1 MHRSR
6 IGTQRALSELPSA
19 AMLMFAVAVMGIFLL
34 TWSNQTMSLGAMEL
48 TDTFDGSINR
58 LSEEVIIEHIWFG
71 IDTGSTK
78 FVNVTLSNVG
88 TVGITLTEIE
98 FVNSTDTHTIIMSQ
112 DVFPDRTYS
121 IVEEYVWTSG
131 TPVDVTVTTARENAI
146 KTQVSP

>member
-6 IGTQRALSELPSA
+6 IGTQRALSDLPSA
-19 AMLMFAVAVMGIFLL
+19 AMLMFAVAVLGIFLL

-98 FVNSTDTHTIIMSQ
+98 FVNSTDTHTITLTQNI
-112 DVFPDRTYS
+112 FPDGTFT
-121 IVEEYVWTSG
+121 IEENYIWTSN
-131 TPVDVTVTTARENAI
+131 TATDVTVITARDNHF
-146 KTQVSP
+146 KTQVAP

>member
-6 IGTQRALSELPSA
+6 IGTQRALSDLPSA
-19 AMLMFAVAVMGIFLL
+19 AMLMFAVAILGIFLL

-71 IDTGSTK
+71 TDTSSTK

-98 FVNSTDTHTIIMSQ
+98 FVNSTKTHIITMSQ
-112 DVFPDRTYS
+112 NVFPDRTYS

-131 TPVDVTVTTARENAI
+131 TATDVTVTTARENAI

>member
-19 AMLMFAVAVMGIFLL
+19 AILLFAVAVMGIFLL

-71 IDTGSTK
+71 TDAGSTK

-98 FVNSTDTHTIIMSQ
+98 FVNSTDTHTITMSQ

>member
-6 IGTQRALSELPSA
+6 IGTQRALSDLPSA
-19 AMLMFAVAVMGIFLL
+19 AMLMFAVAVLGIFLL

-71 IDTGSTK
+71 TDTGSTK
-78 FVNVTLSNVG
+78 FVNVTLTNVG

-98 FVNSTDTHTIIMSQ
+98 FVNSTVTHTITMSQ
-112 DVFPDRTYS
+112 DVFPDKTYS

>member
-6 IGTQRALSELPSA
+6 IGTQRALSDLPSA
-19 AMLMFAVAVMGIFLL
+19 AMLMFAVAVLGIFLL
-34 TWSNQTMSLGAMEL
+34 TWSNSTMSLGAMEL

-71 IDTGSTK
+71 TDTGSTK

-98 FVNSTDTHTIIMSQ
+98 FVNSTKTHIITMSQ
-112 DVFPDRTYS
+112 NVFPDRTYS

-131 TPVDVTVTTARENAI
+131 TATDVTVTTARENAI

>member
-6 IGTQRALSELPSA
+6 IGTQRALSDLPSA
-19 AMLMFAVAVMGIFLL
+19 AMLMFAVAVLGIFLL

-78 FVNVTLSNVG
+78 FVNLTLSNVG

-98 FVNSTDTHTIIMSQ
+98 FVNSTKTHIITMSQ

-121 IVEEYVWTSG
+121 IVEEYVWISG
-131 TPVDVTVTTARENAI
+131 TATDVTVTTARENAI

>member
-6 IGTQRALSELPSA
+6 IGTQRALSDLPSA
-19 AMLMFAVAVMGIFLL
+19 AMLMFAVAVLGIFLL

-71 IDTGSTK
+71 TDTGSTK
-78 FVNVTLSNVG
+78 FVNVTLTNVG

-98 FVNSTDTHTIIMSQ
+98 FVNSTVTHTITMSQ
-112 DVFPDRTYS
+112 DVFPDKTYS
-121 IVEEYVWTSG
+121 IVEEYGWTSG
-131 TPVDVTVTTARENAI
+131 TPIDVTVTTARENAI

>member
-19 AMLMFAVAVMGIFLL
+19 MILMVAVAILGIFLL

-71 IDTGSTK
+71 TDTGSTK

-98 FVNSTDTHTIIMSQ
+98 FVNSTDTHIITMSQ

-131 TPVDVTVTTARENAI
+131 TATDVTVTTARENAI